1 MSTALDPAFAAAH
14 DALFAVFGEPAIV
27 RRGRA
32 PTVAVRVVI
41 TYNVAELGDY
51 SQGVARVTTVKFR
64 NAEWRPR
71 AGDVLHVPGGR
82 FRIERIV
89 VDDGFV
95 TETVLHG

>member
-1 MSTALDPAFAAAH
+1 
-14 DALFAVFGEPAIV
+14 
-27 RRGRA
+27 
-32 PTVAVRVVI
+32 
-41 TYNVAELGDY
+41 
-51 SQGVARVTTVKFR
+51 VKFR
-64 NAEWRPR
+64 KTEWTPR

>member
-14 DALFAVFGEPAIV
+14 DTLFAVFGEPAIV

-51 SQGVARVTTVKFR
+51 SQGLARVTTVKFR
-64 NAEWRPR
+64 NAEWRPH